1 MGILEFP
8 VELNL
13 KEHNSFSMFDEL
25 TKEITKD
32 LEAKESR
39 QRARRD
45 DAKAAFEYAVKHIL
59 EQLWRNSLSL
69 PPRESTINLG
79 RSYYSLMSRALPGNV
94 FILTVRANLPLASNV
109 MLRRSRA
116 VQN

>member
-13 KEHNSFSMFDEL
+13 KEHYSFSMFDEL

-45 DAKAAFEYAVKHIL
+45 DA
-59 EQLWRNSLSL
+59 Q
-69 PPRESTINLG
+69 
-79 RSYYSLMSRALPGNV
+79 
-94 FILTVRANLPLASNV
+94 ANLEKNLSER
-109 MLRRSRA
+109 LR
-116 VQN
+116 Q

>member
-13 KEHNSFSMFDEL
+13 REHYSFSMFDEL

-45 DAKAAFEYAVKHIL
+45 GAQAAFEYAVKHIL

-69 PPRESTINLG
+69 PPCESTINLG
-79 RSYYSLMSRALPGNV
+79 RSYYSE
-94 FILTVRANLPLASNV
+94 LA
-109 MLRRSRA
+109 RSRDPRLTYRQVKA
-116 VQN
+116 AFDGLIACRFIDWGKAPL

>member
-13 KEHNSFSMFDEL
+13 KEHYSFYMFDEL

-39 QRARRD
+39 HRASRD
-45 DAKAAFEYAVKHIL
+45 GA
-59 EQLWRNSLSL
+59 Q
-69 PPRESTINLG
+69 
-79 RSYYSLMSRALPGNV
+79 
-94 FILTVRANLPLASNV
+94 ANLEKTLSE
-109 MLRRSRA
+109 RFW
-116 VQN
+116 